1 MILKRLF
8 SSGPGED
15 QEEARLTY
23 EKVVTASHGA
33 NPESARSAR
42 TRMALLCRAHLDK
55 TFVEGAEQT
64 AAHRAQAARALV
76 DRKEAPPAPVAS
88 EFQRVAAGGRQ
99 VWVYLPQEFAQRA
112 FDLGGQYQLV
122 EINAEQA
129 IVQMQDLAD
138 RVFLIELRLEQ
149 PFQVL
154 QFLREELD
162 DTSPA
167 DHSGS
172 SGRVTGH

>member
-1 MILKRLF
+1 
-8 SSGPGED
+8 
-15 QEEARLTY
+15 
-23 EKVVTASHGA
+23 
-33 NPESARSAR
+33 
-42 TRMALLCRAHLDK
+42 MA
-55 TFVEGAEQT
+55 
-64 AAHRAQAARALV
+64 
-76 DRKEAPPAPVAS
+76 
-88 EFQRVAAGGRQ
+88 FQRVAAGGRQ

-154 QFLREELD
+154 QFLRDELD
-162 DTSPA
+162 DSSPA
-167 DHSGS
+167 GNG
-172 SGRVTGH
+172 GRATNP